1 MKWEPYQ
8 NPIYNDDWSYRSS
21 EEQIPQMVES
31 NKNRVEIW
39 EPKEAYYSLHTQ
51 EVKWKIRIAGTGIEK
66 VQIDRDPIVQWTVAE
81 PLVLRPLGLPFS
93 EKQIPQVVEKLE
105 SGGKPKKLWSVRYA
119 PNGRCAVRKQVSS
132 HVAMFSK
139 HHALVG
145 LSARWIQPGK
155 NLSGQSDRGN

>member
-1 MKWEPYQ
+1 
-8 NPIYNDDWSYRSS
+8 
-21 EEQIPQMVES
+21 MVES

-81 PLVLRPLGLPFS
+81 PLVLRALGLPFS

-132 HVAMFSK
+132 MWRCSANIMRWWASVLAGYSRGRIS
-139 HHALVG
+139 LVNQ
-145 LSARWIQPGK
+145 IEVI
-155 NLSGQSDRGN
+155 DR